1 MAFAINRGGR
11 EYLVIKIFLETVM
24 GQRSASI
31 KTRNG
36 SREEL
41 YPIGI
46 VL

>member
-1 MAFAINRGGR
+1 MVFAINRGSK

-24 GQRSASI
+24 GQRSAGI
-31 KTRNG
+31 KTRND

-41 YPIGI
+41 YPSGI

>member
-1 MAFAINRGGR
+1 MAFAINRGSK
-11 EYLVIKIFLETVM
+11 EYLVIKIFLEIVM

-31 KTRNG
+31 KTRKD

-41 YPIGI
+41 CPIGI